1 MKTRPL
7 PDDAANAITARLG
20 EILEDCLRD
29 VPARAAER
37 LADTFS
43 EIAIPEPE
51 PRATTP
57 LPLQRAV
64 SAIREGRGQAAVL
77 RSVLGGSASLG
88 ARAALFVV
96 RGDVAELWESIG
108 FEDDPLSDQT
118 GLCTIA
124 TDDPSLS
131 TAVVDRRSVF
141 LDAGENARFPSF
153 GQSMRREAAII
164 PMQIQGRVLAVL
176 YVDPANDDESLDLA
190 GLELLAEV
198 AALAVERLA
207 LARVIAAAPHDDAS
221 PRMSGPVSAMG
232 SEVGMGPEVGMAS
245 EVGMGSGASPAT
257 TDSHA
262 AAPAWSEP
270 APSANE
276 SASFEMHEE
285 LDDVPPPRPARDE
298 FGSHAPQERP
308 PSAADLLGQDASTP
322 PTSGFEP
329 ADGGFD
335 LEPEAPEMPAAPAAP
350 AAPPEP
356 SFSAP
361 EPPLAMPAESEPHA
375 SAPEPPL
382 AAPAPSEPAEE
393 SQEVQDARRF
403 ARLVIEEICL
413 YHGTRVEEGRER
425 GDLLERLAD
434 EIERARQ
441 LYDQRIPQHVR
452 EQGDFF
458 GDALV
463 QVLAAGN
470 PAALA

>member
-29 VPARAAER
+29 LPARATER

-51 PRATTP
+51 ARATTP

-96 RGDVAELWESIG
+96 RGDVAELWESTG

-118 GLCTIA
+118 GLCTIT

-131 TAVVDRRSVF
+131 TAIVDRRSVF

-207 LARVIAAAPHDDAS
+207 LARVVAAAPHDDAS

-232 SEVGMGPEVGMAS
+232 P
-245 EVGMGSGASPAT
+245 EVGMGSGVSPAT
-257 TDSHA
+257 AGPHA
-262 AAPAWSEP
+262 PGPAWSEP
-270 APSANE
+270 AAPANE

-285 LDDVPPPRPARDE
+285 LDDVPAPRAAHDE

-335 LEPEAPEMPAAPAAP
+335 LEPEAPDMP

-361 EPPLAMPAESEPHA
+361 EPPLAMPAESEPHDPV
-375 SAPEPPL
+375 PEAPL
-382 AAPAPSEPAEE
+382 AAPAPSEPSEE

-413 YHGTRVEEGRER
+413 YHGTRVEEGREQ